1 MRVCRGSISYVIEVV
16 VVVIEVEV
24 AVATTVLVLNLNIIS
39 QVLFQ
44 SGREKNGWTIKGE
57 ILGLRWS

>member
-44 SGREKNGWTIKGE
+44 SR
-57 ILGLRWS
+57 R